1 MNTSD
6 SLIAFAAAVGAAVA
20 RTDERGRYGTRK
32 VFVSAIWS
40 ALDMAHRRRLTADT
54 FKARLLEA
62 HRAQLLC
69 LARADLVAAMSPG
82 MVAASEI
89 DAHGATFHFVVDDR
103 AGEAWA

>member
-1 MNTSD
+1 MNAND
-6 SLIAFAAAVGAAVA
+6 PLVAFAAVVNAAIG
-20 RTDERGRYGTRK
+20 RIDMQGRYGTRK

-40 ALDMAHRRRLTADT
+40 ALNTAQRRRWTVDT

-69 LARADLVAAMSPG
+69 LACADLVAAMSPK

-89 DAHGATFHFVVDDR
+89 DACGANR
-103 AGEAWA
+103 ARL